1 MQSVFATIAIKL
13 RDGAY
18 DEHGK
23 FEPWLFRIAMNRVRD
38 AVRKA
43 KREQSEDRLYLVAS
57 QASEMAG
64 GEAAGPAPETIE
76 GLRGALEGLSKPD
89 REIVELRYHAGLSF
103 RQIAELLGE
112 PIGTLLAR
120 HHRALRKLRT
130 RLEGGG
136 VGLGLGVEAPRAAGE
151 TA

>member
-43 KREQSEDRLYLVAS
+43 KRQRSEERLHLAAS
-57 QASEMAG
+57 H
-64 GEAAGPAPETIE
+64 AAESAPAEPVTPDTLA
-76 GLRGALEGLSKPD
+76 GLREALVGLSRAD
-89 REIVELRYHAGLSF
+89 QEIVELRYHAGLSF

-120 HHRALRKLRT
+120 HHRALRKLRA
-130 RLEGGG
+130 RLEGEG
-136 VGLGLGVEAPRAAGE
+136 VGLGLGVDIARTAGE
-151 TA
+151 AG